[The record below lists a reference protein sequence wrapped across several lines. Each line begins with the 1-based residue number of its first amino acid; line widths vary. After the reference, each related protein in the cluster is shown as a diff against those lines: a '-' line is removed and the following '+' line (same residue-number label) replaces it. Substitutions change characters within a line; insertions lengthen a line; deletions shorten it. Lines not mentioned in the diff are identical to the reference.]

1 MNEISRMRTINE
13 AINLIKETDPNSAIT
28 YNFIKQL
35 VKGNRVRNFQSGNRT
50 IINFDDLIELINGN
64 IGD

>member
-35 VKGNRVRNFQSGNRT
+35 VKGNKVRNFQSGNRT
-50 IINFDDLIELINGN
+50 IINFDDLIKLINGN
-64 IGD
+64 MGE

>member
-1 MNEISRMRTINE
+1 MNRMPRMRTINE
-13 AINLIKETDPNSAIT
+13 SVNLIKETDPNSAIT

-50 IINFDDLIELINGN
+50 IINFDDLLELINGDM
-64 IGD
+64 GE